1 MIGAGLAG
9 LAATKTLL
17 DAGFTDVRLLDAS
30 HRVGGRVQSI
40 QHGEPRGLYD
50 FRNERRNRN
59 TFVSFFFFP
68 AEPVNSC

>member
-1 MIGAGLAG
+1 MVIGAGLAG

-40 QHGEPRGLYD
+40 QHGEPRGPFAL
-50 FRNERRNRN
+50 R
-59 TFVSFFFFP
+59 SFFP
-68 AEPVNSC
+68 TLKR